1 MNKHSRFSPTG
12 HGHNFLLSLQTFHFD
27 AVTRMPSDRTK
38 FSTAV
43 QRVTAGQY
51 WQQSWCEPVSTL
63 CSNVSVFI
71 VSPLIFR
78 WRHQSCNLGGK
89 PVIFSFPLCS
99 LSFISNVSR
108 TRKVVAVQT
117 PCLGLWLYCQRAA
130 SLHDVKWQL
139 LCVCFVYFTPSV
151 TAPLRSTWLCSLSR
165 DAARLWFIW
174 CRVGTF

>member
-1 MNKHSRFSPTG
+1 MAHWISTVD
-12 HGHNFLLSLQTFHFD
+12 FLPLVTAIISCSAYRLSIL
-27 AVTRMPSDRTK
+27 MPSHGCLRTARE

-139 LCVCFVYFTPSV
+139 LCVCFVFTSLPAS
-151 TAPLRSTWLCSLSR
+151 PLRSASLDSALSPGMLLGC
-165 DAARLWFIW
+165 DLFGA
-174 CRVGTF
+174 V